1 MRRKEGSMCSAW
13 LLIVFRHGGEIEGS
27 TPLRSRRGDLQFSD
41 VNATP
46 TRRRL
51 LYVDEQGMPIRSG
64 AGGGDAVHPLSDAA
78 TYSGGPTSDL
88 PDGPRRLIWG
98 TNVSVEESTQ
108 AFNKFLR
115 EFKRRYRMRMD
126 GEFVAPG
133 EGDELVYVE
142 MLKQLRELGTS
153 NLNLDVQN
161 LKSFPP
167 TKRFYHQLHAYPQ
180 EIIPIMDTCVKDTML
195 EMLEEAG
202 ADEAEYEACL
212 ERIYKA
218 RPFNLEKTV
227 NMRDLNPA
235 GKAPVVNR

>member
-1 MRRKEGSMCSAW
+1 M
-13 LLIVFRHGGEIEGS
+13 
-27 TPLRSRRGDLQFSD
+27 
-41 VNATP
+41 
-46 TRRRL
+46 
-51 LYVDEQGMPIRSG
+51 DEQGVPVRS
-64 AGGGDAVHPLSDAA
+64 ATSGDTTHPLSDAA
-78 TYSGGPTSDL
+78 TYSGGLAPEV
-88 PDGPRRLIWG
+88 PEGPRRLIWG

-108 AFNKFLR
+108 VFNKFLR

-133 EGDELVYVE
+133 QGDELVYVE
-142 MLKQLRELGTS
+142 MLKQLRLLGTS

-180 EIIPIMDTCVKDTML
+180 EVIPIMDTCVKDTML
-195 EMLEEAG
+195 EMLEEDG
-202 ADEAEYEACL
+202 ASDAEYQSCL
-212 ERIYKA
+212 EKIYKA

-235 GKAPVVNR
+235 GKTFVGLLVRTIS